1 VGEKAVSSLIGGVF
15 GPRPKIPGDRL
26 GASIPSFGTVISG
39 DTRCNLHS
47 RLSSSGEP
55 PKSSHGSAVYQ

>member
-26 GASIPSFGTVISG
+26 GASIPSFGTAS
-39 DTRCNLHS
+39 
-47 RLSSSGEP
+47 
-55 PKSSHGSAVYQ
+55 